1 MNENFQ
7 LKHYGLNRDMFK
19 LDKIADKFQSLH
31 SRDFLFLSIV
41 LIVGFAID
49 GLYGMGHF
57 LSFGIAVIASIQVI
71 TLKKK
76 IQNSKV
82 RNLLIGMIFLVIV
95 WHGVVKVSI
104 WQGLEQ
110 FEKNKYSSAI
120 SHLERA
126 VKMYPKPIGRFHLI
140 LGQMY
145 LENGEIEKARSHAI
159 RAQNIN
165 PHHDA
170 PVKLL
175 QKINTLE

>member
-1 MNENFQ
+1 
-7 LKHYGLNRDMFK
+7 MF
-19 LDKIADKFQSLH
+19 
-31 SRDFLFLSIV
+31 
-41 LIVGFAID
+41 GFAID

-57 LSFGIAVIASIQVI
+57 LSFGIAVIASTQVI
-71 TLKKK
+71 MLKEK

-82 RNLLIGMIFLVIV
+82 RNLLIGMIFLIV
-95 WHGVVKVSI
+95 SWHGMVKFSI

-145 LENGEIEKARSHAI
+145 MENGEIEKARAHAI

-165 PHHDA
+165 PNHDA
-170 PVKLL
+170 PVELL
-175 QKINTLE
+175 KGINVLEID